1 MLREIIS
8 RCKTIKYCADN
19 FTQDFGLDLLKYF
32 YNQTKEKNETIL
44 ELLWKSRIGLFLG
57 KMGQHLPSQKNL

>member
-1 MLREIIS
+1 MGYRGEIMAKFKPVMGS
-8 RCKTIKYCADN
+8 Y
-19 FTQDFGLDLLKYF
+19 
-32 YNQTKEKNETIL
+32 ETIL